1 MNDMNLSPVG
11 MDQLS
16 VPPVSA
22 SHLCLPTSPTHNP
35 ITTPGMPVAIP
46 SLGPSLGP
54 LPSALS
60 LMLPMGHLGDRG
72 VMCGLPERNYTL
84 PPPPYPH
91 LESSYFRHILPGIL
105 SYLAD
110 RPPPQ
115 YIHPSSLNMDGT
127 LSVSNNNPSGLD
139 PYSGPGGPLEQG
151 LVTLDTRQVG
161 GQADLHQGGTHEVQ
175 LDATGLTMESRVS
188 SPMSPDGMEEDLA
201 TMEGV
206 VVAETQQQLG
216 TRPQPHEGLSGV
228 NSSGGVMP
236 LHGAGLELP
245 VVMEQEHMGG
255 RVGTST
261 TGAGGPGTLGE
272 ALHSTGELNS
282 GVVSVV
288 LTGAMPAQSQLEQV
302 SLHGPSGMG
311 LEPVNVSPITAEVSL
326 GPDNSLVLVNSSLQL
341 EDSTSNKE
349 NMATAFN
356 ICKISLPILCIR
368 MCLNPISCV

>member
-1 MNDMNLSPVG
+1 MAFHLFNICVNTPMNQMNEIWPFL
-11 MDQLS
+11 
-16 VPPVSA
+16 
-22 SHLCLPTSPTHNP
+22 
-35 ITTPGMPVAIP
+35 I
-46 SLGPSLGP
+46 SL
-54 LPSALS
+54 
-60 LMLPMGHLGDRG
+60 
-72 VMCGLPERNYTL
+72 
-84 PPPPYPH
+84 
-91 LESSYFRHILPGIL
+91 GIL

-151 LVTLDTRQVG
+151 LVTLDIRQVG
-161 GQADLHQGGTHEVQ
+161 GQADLHQGGSHEVQ

-206 VVAETQQQLG
+206 VAAETQQQLG
-216 TRPQPHEGLSGV
+216 SRPQRHEGLTGV
-228 NSSGGVMP
+228 DSSGGVMP
-236 LHGAGLELP
+236 LHGAGLEL
-245 VVMEQEHMGG
+245 MEQEHMGG
-255 RVGTST
+255 RVGTRT
-261 TGAGGPGTLGE
+261 AGAGGPGTLGE

-288 LTGAMPAQSQLEQV
+288 LTGAMAPQTQLETV

-326 GPDNSLVLVNSSLQL
+326 GPDNSLVLVNSTLQL

-356 ICKISLPILCIR
+356 ICKFYLVILNYA
-368 MCLNPISCV
+368 MCFVPISCVLFSFRVHFM

>member
-1 MNDMNLSPVG
+1 
-11 MDQLS
+11 
-16 VPPVSA
+16 
-22 SHLCLPTSPTHNP
+22 
-35 ITTPGMPVAIP
+35 
-46 SLGPSLGP
+46 
-54 LPSALS
+54 
-60 LMLPMGHLGDRG
+60 
-72 VMCGLPERNYTL
+72 
-84 PPPPYPH
+84 
-91 LESSYFRHILPGIL
+91 
-105 SYLAD
+105 
-110 RPPPQ
+110 
-115 YIHPSSLNMDGT
+115 MDGT

-161 GQADLHQGGTHEVQ
+161 GQADLHQGGSHEVQ

-216 TRPQPHEGLSGV
+216 TRPQAHEGLD
-228 NSSGGVMP
+228 SSGGVMP
-236 LHGAGLELP
+236 LHGAGLEL
-245 VVMEQEHMGG
+245 MEQEHMGG
-255 RVGTST
+255 RVGSST

-288 LTGAMPAQSQLEQV
+288 LTGAMPSQTQLE

-326 GPDNSLVLVNSSLQL
+326 GPDNSLVLVNSTLQL

-356 ICKISLPILCIR
+356 ICKFYLVILSHALCFV
-368 MCLNPISCV
+368 PISCILFSFRVHFM

>member
-1 MNDMNLSPVG
+1 MNQMNEIWPFL
-11 MDQLS
+11 
-16 VPPVSA
+16 
-22 SHLCLPTSPTHNP
+22 
-35 ITTPGMPVAIP
+35 I
-46 SLGPSLGP
+46 SL
-54 LPSALS
+54 
-60 LMLPMGHLGDRG
+60 
-72 VMCGLPERNYTL
+72 
-84 PPPPYPH
+84 
-91 LESSYFRHILPGIL
+91 GIL

-151 LVTLDTRQVG
+151 LVTLDIRQVG
-161 GQADLHQGGTHEVQ
+161 GQADLHQGGSHEVQ

-206 VVAETQQQLG
+206 VAETQQQLG
-216 TRPQPHEGLSGV
+216 SRPQRHEGLTGV
-228 NSSGGVMP
+228 DSSGGVMP
-236 LHGAGLELP
+236 LHGAGLEL
-245 VVMEQEHMGG
+245 MEQEHMGG
-255 RVGTST
+255 RVGTRT
-261 TGAGGPGTLGE
+261 AGAGGPGTLGE
-272 ALHSTGELNS
+272 ALHSTGELE
-282 GVVSVV
+282 
-288 LTGAMPAQSQLEQV
+288 TV

-326 GPDNSLVLVNSSLQL
+326 GPDNSLVLVNSTLQL

-356 ICKISLPILCIR
+356 ICKFYLVILNHAVCFV
-368 MCLNPISCV
+368 PISCVLFSFRVHFM